1 MNQQS
6 DTQNK
11 ALTHVKQSV
20 IKKIVFAAIA
30 LAVII
35 AAAIGLKKFIS
46 FDNKTTKIGFED
58 IGELATQVAY
68 CTEVNVTQAS
78 RDFFGV
84 TIPFTESKYIYSY
97 DIEIKAGLDFCSI
110 DWSVDEATSTINVT
124 LPEIKI
130 LSSSIDPDS
139 FKLYHEAE
147 SIFREITMEE
157 NNAALASLKEAAEQ
171 DAIANGLIENA
182 EENAKAILTGFFGNV
197 YDLKEYSIQFK
208 NK

>member
-1 MNQQS
+1 M
-6 DTQNK
+6 
-11 ALTHVKQSV
+11 
-20 IKKIVFAAIA
+20 
-30 LAVII
+30 
-35 AAAIGLKKFIS
+35 G
-46 FDNKTTKIGFED
+46 
-58 IGELATQVAY
+58 
-68 CTEVNVTQAS
+68 
-78 RDFFGV
+78 
-84 TIPFTESKYIYSY
+84 
-97 DIEIKAGLDFCSI
+97 
-110 DWSVDEATSTINVT
+110 
-124 LPEIKI
+124 
-130 LSSSIDPDS
+130 SSIDPDS